1 MRRGESLSR
10 IARSYNVTVDE
21 LKRWNGRRGDL
32 IRPGEELR
40 VKPKTLLAFKQRPA
54 PRLQR
59 GEGGGEDILHEIVR
73 GESLSLISRRF
84 GVTLRELTEW
94 NQLKGDT
101 IFAGQ
106 ELIVGRRK
114 TDFQAYKVVRG
125 DTLFSIASRFGLE
138 VEEIAR
144 TNNMSV
150 SSTLLTGMT
159 LRIRSEE

>member
-1 MRRGESLSR
+1 
-10 IARSYNVTVDE
+10 
-21 LKRWNGRRGDL
+21 
-32 IRPGEELR
+32 
-40 VKPKTLLAFKQRPA
+40 
-54 PRLQR
+54 
-59 GEGGGEDILHEIVR
+59 EDIIHEIVR

-114 TDFQAYKVVRG
+114 TDFQVYKVVRG